1 MAKHTYTME
10 VEIEFEYDEDAIALT
25 DATDLIDY
33 YATAKVEL
41 ADDRVNIIGATLS
54 TVDNSF

>member
-1 MAKHTYTME
+1 ME